1 MLSTTLFA
9 ALVGVAVE
17 AARILLYYKS
27 LTINNYLIHK
37 DKESLV
43 RRAEYFAAS
52 GEYVFMK
59 VYMTTRYFIDIDIGS
74 NDQKFTVVPDTCSF
88 NL

>member
-1 MLSTTLFA
+1 
-9 ALVGVAVE
+9 
-17 AARILLYYKS
+17 
-27 LTINNYLIHK
+27 
-37 DKESLV
+37 
-43 RRAEYFAAS
+43 
-52 GEYVFMK
+52 MK